1 MPRADART
9 TGYALGQAAGVWR
22 HGRDF
27 DMDAYTRRAREGP
40 CFVCE
45 IVDGRGEHSH
55 QVVYRDDVAI
65 AFLNRYPTLAG
76 YCLVAPVEHREG
88 VVHDFTED
96 EYLALQRVVRRV
108 GRAVSRAVP
117 TERLYVLSL
126 GSRDGN
132 AHVHWHVAPLP
143 PGVPYDDQQFR
154 SLMVET
160 AGYHDI
166 PVADQEDLA
175 ARIRRAI
182 ARGD

>member
-1 MPRADART
+1 VRA
-9 TGYALGQAAGVWR
+9 
-22 HGRDF
+22 
-27 DMDAYTRRAREGP
+27 GP

-45 IVDGRGEHSH
+45 IVDGRGKRPR
-55 QVVYRDDVAI
+55 QIVYRDDVAI
-65 AFLNRYPTLAG
+65 AFLNRYPTLVG
-76 YCLVAPVEHREG
+76 YCLVAPVAHREG
-88 VVHDFTED
+88 VVDDFTED

-108 GRAVSRAVP
+108 GRAVSRVVP

-143 PGVPYDDQQFR
+143 PGVPYDDQQLR

-166 PVADQEDLA
+166 PLAEREDLA
-175 ARIRRAI
+175 ARIRRAV

>member
-1 MPRADART
+1 VT
-9 TGYALGQAAGVWR
+9 TRR
-22 HGRDF
+22 HDF
-27 DMDAYTRRAREGP
+27 DVEDDTRRVRRGP
-40 CFVCE
+40 CFICE
-45 IVDGRGEHSH
+45 IVSGRAEHPR
-55 QVVYRDDVAI
+55 QIVYRDDVAI
-65 AFLNRYPTLAG
+65 AFFNRYPPLVG
-76 YCLVAPVEHREG
+76 YCLVAPIEHREG
-88 VVHDFTED
+88 VVDDFTED

-108 GRAVSRAVP
+108 GRAVSRVVP

-143 PGVPYDDQQFR
+143 PGVPYEDQQSR

-166 PVADQEDLA
+166 PLA
-175 ARIRRAI
+175 QRENLAERVRRAI

>member
-1 MPRADART
+1 VT
-9 TGYALGQAAGVWR
+9 THR
-22 HGRDF
+22 RDF
-27 DMDAYTRRAREGP
+27 DGDAYTRRVRRGP
-40 CFVCE
+40 CFICE
-45 IVDGRGEHSH
+45 IVSGREEQPHPI
-55 QVVYRDDVAI
+55 VYRDDVAI
-65 AFLNRYPTLAG
+65 AFFNRYPTLVG

-88 VVHDFTED
+88 VVDDFTED

-108 GRAVSRAVP
+108 GRAVSRVVP
-117 TERLYVLSL
+117 TERLYVLGL

-143 PGVPYDDQQFR
+143 PGVPYEDQQSR

-166 PVADQEDLA
+166 PLAQREDLA
-175 ARIRRAI
+175 ERVRRAI

>member
-1 MPRADART
+1 MHAAAVEPTKRRSSVAGSAIDARRY
-9 TGYALGQAAGVWR
+9 G
-22 HGRDF
+22 
-27 DMDAYTRRAREGP
+27 ARTAP
-40 CFVCE
+40 W
-45 IVDGRGEHSH
+45 
-55 QVVYRDDVAI
+55 
-65 AFLNRYPTLAG
+65 RYPTLAG

-88 VVHDFTED
+88 VVDDFTED

-166 PVADQEDLA
+166 PVAEQEDLA